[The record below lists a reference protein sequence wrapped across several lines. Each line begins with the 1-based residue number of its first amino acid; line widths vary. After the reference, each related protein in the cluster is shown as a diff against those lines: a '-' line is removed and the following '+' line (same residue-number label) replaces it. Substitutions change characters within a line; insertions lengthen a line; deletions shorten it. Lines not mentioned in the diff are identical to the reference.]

1 MESLLL
7 ENKWF
12 FLIGAEV
19 SFWVLSGAFLVLRYW
34 FGSDR
39 GSLVLLGLIV
49 LDNLFILALGVLD
62 YLSTGEFAVYQ
73 IAIAAVLVYGLT
85 FGKGDM
91 KRLDAY
97 LKKRVA
103 RWKGQVPSEAPPS
116 SRGGTSSAGHDKAR
130 KERQGWYKHLAVFVV
145 GQGVLFAMGESWP
158 VAQLV
163 GNVPE
168 ELSALMN
175 ASRIWCVVFVVDTI
189 WSLSYTVFPRV
200 TGANNGSGK
209 VS

>member
-1 MESLLL
+1 MENLLL
-7 ENKWF
+7 ENKWL

-73 IAIAAVLVYGLT
+73 IAIAGVLIYGLT
-85 FGKGDM
+85 FGKRDM

-97 LKKRVA
+97 LKQRIT
-103 RWKGQVPSEAPPS
+103 RLKGRPLSKVP
-116 SRGGTSSAGHDKAR
+116 
-130 KERQGWYKHLAVFVV
+130 
-145 GQGVLFAMGESWP
+145 
-158 VAQLV
+158 
-163 GNVPE
+163 
-168 ELSALMN
+168 
-175 ASRIWCVVFVVDTI
+175 ASRRECEQ
-189 WSLSYTVFPRV
+189 
-200 TGANNGSGK
+200 
-209 VS
+209 

>member
-1 MESLLL
+1 MADLLL
-7 ENKWF
+7 ENKWL

-19 SFWVLSGAFLVLRYW
+19 SFWVLTGAFLVLRYW

-39 GSLVLLGLIV
+39 GSLVLLALIV

-62 YLSTGEFAVYQ
+62 YLSTGEFAAYQ
-73 IAIAAVLVYGLT
+73 LVIAAVLIYGLT

-103 RWKGQVPSEAPPS
+103 RWKGQGSSEATPA
-116 SRGGTSSAGHDKAR
+116 SRGGTSSPEQDRAK
-130 KERQGWYKHLAVFVV
+130 KERQGWYKHLALFVV
-145 GQGVLFAMGESWP
+145 GQGILFAVGESWP

-168 ELSALMN
+168 DLSALMN
-175 ASRIWCVVFVVDTI
+175 VSRIWCVVFVVDTI
-189 WSLSYTVFPRV
+189 WSLSYAVFPPRHGREQRV
-200 TGANNGSGK
+200 R
-209 VS
+209 

>member
-7 ENKWF
+7 ENKWL

-39 GSLVLLGLIV
+39 GSLALLALIV

-62 YLSTGEFAVYQ
+62 YLSTGEFAMYQ
-73 IAIAAVLVYGLT
+73 IVIAAVLVYGLT
-85 FGKGDM
+85 SGKGDM

-103 RWKGQVPSEAPPS
+103 SWKGQVPAEAPPS
-116 SRGGTSSAGHDKAR
+116 PRGQSRQAPGVPGLMAPTRIRFCAAPDAPEVPQSMPMRSSYR
-130 KERQGWYKHLAVFVV
+130 PSRRTAV
-145 GQGVLFAMGESWP
+145 P
-158 VAQLV
+158 T
-163 GNVPE
+163 
-168 ELSALMN
+168 
-175 ASRIWCVVFVVDTI
+175 TI
-189 WSLSYTVFPRV
+189 
-200 TGANNGSGK
+200 A
-209 VS
+209 

>member
-1 MESLLL
+1 MLL
-7 ENKWF
+7 ENKWW

-39 GSLVLLGLIV
+39 GSLVLLALIV
-49 LDNLFILALGVLD
+49 LDNLFILALGILD
-62 YLSTGEFAVYQ
+62 YLSTGEFATYQ
-73 IAIAAVLVYGLT
+73 LVIAAVLIYGLT

-103 RWKGQVPSEAPPS
+103 SWKGQVPAEAAPS
-116 SRGGTSSAGHDKAR
+116 PRGGTGSLDKAK
-130 KERQGWYKHLAVFVV
+130 KERQGWYKHLALFVF
-145 GQGVLFAMGESWP
+145 GQGMLFAIGESWP
-158 VAQLV
+158 VAQLT
-163 GNVPE
+163 GNAPE

-175 ASRIWCVVFVVDTI
+175 ASRIWCVVFAVDTI
-189 WSLSYTVFPRV
+189 WSLSYTVFPSRNGREQRV
-200 TGANNGSGK
+200 R
-209 VS
+209 

>member
-1 MESLLL
+1 MADLLL
-7 ENKWF
+7 ENKWW

-34 FGSDR
+34 FDSDR
-39 GSLVLLGLIV
+39 GSLVLLALIV

-62 YLSTGEFAVYQ
+62 YLSTGEFASYQ
-73 IAIAAVLVYGLT
+73 LVIAAVLIYGLT

-103 RWKGQVPSEAPPS
+103 RWKGRAPLESS
-116 SRGGTSSAGHDKAR
+116 SRGATNSSDRDKAKR
-130 KERQGWYKHLAVFVV
+130 ERQGWYKHLALFVF
-145 GQGVLFAMGESWP
+145 GQGMLFAIGESWP
-158 VAQLV
+158 VAQLT
-163 GNVPE
+163 GNAPE

-175 ASRIWCVVFVVDTI
+175 ASRIWCVVFAVDTI
-189 WSLSYTVFPRV
+189 WSLSYTVFPSRNGREQRV
-200 TGANNGSGK
+200 R
-209 VS
+209 